1 MLLMSKQ
8 MGIPRD
14 KMLKMIEEI
23 DENGD
28 GLIQLRE
35 WLV

>member
-1 MLLMSKQ
+1 MGKQ

-14 KMLKMIEEI
+14 KMLKMIKEI
-23 DENGD
+23 DDNGD
-28 GLIQLRE
+28 GLIQLDE